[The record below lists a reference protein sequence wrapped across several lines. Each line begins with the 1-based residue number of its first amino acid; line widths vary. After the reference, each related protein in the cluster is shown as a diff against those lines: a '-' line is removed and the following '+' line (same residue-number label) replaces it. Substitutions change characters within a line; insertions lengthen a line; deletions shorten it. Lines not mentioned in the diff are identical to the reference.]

1 MTIVVGYVPKPEG
14 RAALVAA
21 LEEADLRGES
31 LHVLNTSKGDAY
43 SDPGYATDED
53 LAEVEA
59 LLEESGV
66 PYELEHRLGSAAGAA
81 DDILEA
87 VERLGASLVVIG
99 IRRRTPTGKLLFGS
113 DAQRVLLQV
122 PCQVLAVK
130 AG

>member
-1 MTIVVGYVPKPEG
+1 VTIVVGYVPKPEG

-43 SDPGYATDED
+43 SDPGYAGEDD
-53 LAEVEA
+53 LAEVKA

-66 PYELEHRLGSAAGAA
+66 PYELEHRLGDQAGAA
-81 DDILEA
+81 ADILQA
-87 VERLGASLVVIG
+87 VERLDASLVVIG

-113 DAQRVLLQV
+113 DAQTVLLHA

>member
-21 LEEADLRGES
+21 LEEADLRGEP

-43 SDPGYATDED
+43 SDPGYATEED

-66 PYELEHRLGSAAGAA
+66 PYELEHRLGDRAGGAA
-81 DDILEA
+81 DILEA
-87 VERLGASLVVIG
+87 VERLSASLVVIG

-113 DAQRVLLQV
+113 DAQTVLLQA

-130 AG
+130 A